1 VLSSTVSEQQT
12 LNKKINNMQTFQDEK
27 AAKLARHGK
36 NKETCAGDKTVGFDG
51 AGQPQKAD
59 ANVRMGREVSSKN
72 ASGCDSEKDP
82 KRPDKKEELRE
93 DRASSLV

>member
-1 VLSSTVSEQQT
+1 
-12 LNKKINNMQTFQDEK
+12 MQTFQDEK
-27 AAKLARHGK
+27 AAKLAHAGK

-59 ANVRMGREVSSKN
+59 VVVRMGEVVSSKN
-72 ASGCDSEKDP
+72 APNSNAGKGAKSF
-82 KRPDKKEELRE
+82 DKKEELRE